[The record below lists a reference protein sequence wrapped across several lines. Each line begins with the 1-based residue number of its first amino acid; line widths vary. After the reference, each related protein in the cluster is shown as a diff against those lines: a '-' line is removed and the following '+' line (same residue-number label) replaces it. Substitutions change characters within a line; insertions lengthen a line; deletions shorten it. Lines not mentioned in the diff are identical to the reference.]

1 VKKKFLSD
9 RLKWALSY
17 LKPYTVALV
26 GVLILTFIQNYA
38 YAMLPMAG
46 TSFLFE
52 LLTPEKINLIYRY
65 FALAIGLL
73 VAKAL
78 FAFLASYIA
87 EVISNAALKN
97 IRDDLFSH
105 LLSLDLTFFSEQK
118 TGNVVSIAIS
128 DVEEIKMYFYKGL
141 TGFISSLF
149 LLTIIIVRL
158 FGLNWI
164 LTLVSLLILPTLYF
178 IVKVIGNKI
187 REISK
192 EFRKNL
198 GNISTNVHETLT
210 GIEVVKAFANEDR
223 ETEGFKKNTDK
234 YKHSYSRLVRYR
246 TFLEPFTET
255 VVLVIVMVLIG
266 IGSIFIIRGEWEV
279 KMLTEYLMLLGILN
293 APIRGIPRVISNFK
307 VASASIDRIMNL
319 LSIAP
324 KVVEISNPVSKTL
337 NGVINFKNVWFSY
350 DGSNDVLKK
359 ISFNVHKGEIIALVG
374 PSGAGKTTI
383 ANMIPRFY
391 DCKEG
396 EVSIDGINVKNYSLK
411 SLRTQIGIVSQNISL
426 FNTTIRENLSY
437 AKPHASDDEVFE
449 AAKRAYA
456 YDFIVELPQGFETN
470 VGERGVKLSG
480 GQKQRISIARS
491 ILMSPEILI
500 LDEATSALDSESEH
514 YIQLALNDLMEGR
527 TSVIIAHRLSTI
539 NHATKILVID
549 KGEIVDIGTHEELMK
564 RCQLYSKIYN
574 LQYFR

>member
-1 VKKKFLSD
+1 MKRKLLSD

-17 LKPYTVALV
+17 LKPYTAGLV
-26 GVLILTFIQNYA
+26 GVLILSFIQNYA
-38 YAMLPMAG
+38 YAMLPMAS

-52 LLTPEKINLIYRY
+52 LLTPEKIVLIYRY
-65 FALAIGLL
+65 FTLAICLL
-73 VAKAL
+73 VVRAL
-78 FAFLASYIA
+78 FSFIASYIA
-87 EVISNAALKN
+87 EIISNAALKN

-105 LLSLDLTFFSEQK
+105 LMILDLTFFSEHK
-118 TGNVVSIAIS
+118 TGNMVSIAIS
-128 DVEEIKMYFYKGL
+128 DVEEIKQYFYKGL
-141 TGFISSLF
+141 TGFISSMF
-149 LLTIIIVRL
+149 LLIIIIVRL
-158 FGLNWI
+158 FNLNWI
-164 LTLVSLLILPTLYF
+164 LTLVSLLTLPTLYF

-198 GNISTNVHETLT
+198 GSISTNIHETVT
-210 GIEVVKAFANEDR
+210 GIEVVKAFANEER
-223 ETEGFKKNTDK
+223 EIGGFKKNTEK
-234 YKHSYSRLVRYR
+234 YKHTYSRLARYR
-246 TFLEPFTET
+246 TFLEPFTEM
-255 VVLVIVMVLIG
+255 VVLTILMGLIG
-266 IGSIFIIRGEWEV
+266 VGSIFIIRGDWEV

-293 APIRGIPRVISNFK
+293 APIRSVPRAISNFK
-307 VASASIDRIMNL
+307 VASASIDRIVKL
-319 LSIAP
+319 ISIESQ
-324 KVVEISNPVSKTL
+324 VVEIQNPVSKTI
-337 NGVINFKNVWFSY
+337 NGIIDFKNVWFSY
-350 DGSNDVLKK
+350 DGNSDVLKNV
-359 ISFNVHKGEIIALVG
+359 SFNAQKGEIIALVG

-383 ANMIPRFY
+383 ANLIPRFY
-391 DCKEG
+391 DCRQG
-396 EVSIDGINVKNYSLK
+396 EVSIDEINVRNYSLK

-426 FNTTIRENLSY
+426 FNTTIRENITY
-437 AKPHASDDEVFE
+437 AKPNATDVEVLE
-449 AAKRAYA
+449 ATKRAYA
-456 YDFIVELPQGFETN
+456 HDFIMELTKGFETN

-549 KGEIVDIGTHEELMK
+549 KGEVVDIGTHEELIK